1 MSDGR
6 VSGGSPALWSRAE
19 FLKTTLGAVCATA
32 VVGLARAAD
41 NPVVRIAASRG
52 VVSAPIWNVSNHAS
66 RYGFSVQ
73 MSVLFTYADQQ
84 RAAQNSQSEL
94 ATTGINNP
102 AVIADQGITNLR
114 YIAGQQFGGQNLILR
129 KNVTA
134 ESWKALEGKTIGVV
148 PGTYARV
155 LFLVAA
161 QEGGADLEKI
171 KIVNVSVGATA
182 LEALR
187 KGDLD
192 GFVLFAP
199 TTDQVVV
206 EGIGYY
212 PPKLDIGACSLGPA
226 NGGILANIDFLANKA
241 LALNFTKAYVDSV
254 HEMQDQAAF
263 VKVAT
268 QLAGINEAV
277 AQESFRNL
285 YFSEA
290 IDVNAITAAA
300 KLGPRFGYTK
310 SDVSDKVAG
319 IVDFGPLVA
328 ATGKTRTELTGT
340 PPAAQKLVRR

>member
-1 MSDGR
+1 MSDEPIRG
-6 VSGGSPALWSRAE
+6 VSPVLWNRAE
-19 FLKTTLGAVCATA
+19 FLKASLGTVFAAS
-32 VVGLARAAD
+32 VVSVAQAAD

-52 VVSAPIWNVSNHAS
+52 VVSAPIWNVSNHAA
-66 RYGFSVQ
+66 RYDFSVQ

-84 RAAQNSQSEL
+84 RAAQNSQTEL

-102 AVIADQGITNLR
+102 AMIVDQGITNLR
-114 YIAGQQFGGQNLILR
+114 YIAGQQFGGQNLVLR
-129 KNVTA
+129 KNITA
-134 ESWKALEGKTIGVV
+134 DSWKALEGKTIGVV

-171 KIVNVSVGATA
+171 KLANVSVGATA

-199 TTDQVVV
+199 MTDQVVV

-226 NGGILANIDFLANKA
+226 NGGILANTDFLANKA
-241 LALNFTKAYVDSV
+241 LALKFMKAYVDSV
-254 HEMQDQAAF
+254 NEMQNEAAF
-263 VKVAT
+263 VKVAM
-268 QLAGINEAV
+268 QLAGINAAV
-277 AQESFRNL
+277 AQEAFRNL

-290 IDVNAITAAA
+290 IDVNAIAAAA
-300 KLGPRFGYTK
+300 KLGQRFGYTK

-319 IVDFGPLVA
+319 LVDFGLLMS
-328 ATGKTRTELTGT
+328 ATGKSQAELSGT

>member
-1 MSDGR
+1 
-6 VSGGSPALWSRAE
+6 V
-19 FLKTTLGAVCATA
+19 GA
-32 VVGLARAAD
+32 ARGAD
-41 NPVVRIAASRG
+41 NVVRIAASRG
-52 VVSAPIWNVSNHAS
+52 IVSAPIWNVSNHAANH
-66 RYGFSVQ
+66 GFSVQ

-84 RAAQNSQSEL
+84 RAAQNSQAEI

-102 AVIADQGITNLR
+102 AIIADQGITNLR
-114 YIAGQQFGGQNLILR
+114 YIAGQQFGGQNLLLR

-134 ESWKALEGKTIGVV
+134 DNWQALEGKTIGVV

-199 TTDQVVV
+199 MTDQVVI
-206 EGIGYY
+206 EGTGYY

-226 NGGILANIDFLANKA
+226 NGGILATTEFLANTA
-241 LALNFTKAYVDSV
+241 LALNFMKAYVASIQ
-254 HEMQDQAAF
+254 EMQNEAAF
-263 VKVAT
+263 TKVAT
-268 QLAGINEAV
+268 QLAGVSAAV

-285 YFSEA
+285 YLSEA
-290 IDVNAITAAA
+290 IDVKAITAAA
-300 KLGPRFGYTK
+300 KLGPRFGFTK

-319 IVDFGPLVA
+319 LVDFGPLMA
-328 ATGKTRTELTGT
+328 ATGKTQDQLSGT
-340 PPAAQKLVRR
+340 PAAAQKLVRR

>member
-1 MSDGR
+1 MSHQHH
-6 VSGGSPALWSRAE
+6 GGESSVLLSRAG
-19 FLKTTLGAVCATA
+19 FLKATLGLCATA
-32 VVGLARAAD
+32 VVGAAQAAD
-41 NPVVRIAASRG
+41 NVVRIAASRG
-52 VVSAPIWNVSNHAS
+52 VVSAPVWNVSNHAS
-66 RYGFSVQ
+66 KYGFSVQ

-84 RAAQNSQSEL
+84 RAAQSSQAEG

-102 AVIADQGITNLR
+102 AIIADQGISNLR
-114 YIAGQQFGGQNLILR
+114 YVAGQQFGGQNLLLR

-134 ESWKALEGKTIGVV
+134 DNWKSLEGKTIGVV

-199 TTDQVVV
+199 MTDQVVV
-206 EGIGYY
+206 EGTGYY

-226 NGGILANIDFLANKA
+226 NGGILANTEFLANKT
-241 LALNFTKAYVDSV
+241 LALNFMKAYVASIQ
-254 HEMQDQAAF
+254 EMQNETAF
-263 VKVAT
+263 TKVAM
-268 QLAGINEAV
+268 QLAGINAAV

-290 IDVNAITAAA
+290 IDVKAITDAA
-300 KLGPRFGYTK
+300 KLGQRFGFTK
-310 SDVSDKVAG
+310 TDVSDKVG
-319 IVDFGPLVA
+319 GFVDFGPLMA
-328 ATGKTRTELTGT
+328 ATGKTKEQLSVI

>member
-1 MSDGR
+1 MSDGYIR
-6 VSGGSPALWSRAE
+6 GGSPVLWSRAR
-19 FLKTTLGAVCATA
+19 FLRASLGTVVATA
-32 VVGLARAAD
+32 APSLAQAAD

-52 VVSAPIWNVSNHAS
+52 VVSAPIWNVVNHAAK
-66 RYGFSVQ
+66 YGFSVQ

-84 RAAQNSQSEL
+84 RAAQSNQSEL

-102 AVIADQGITNLR
+102 AIIVDQEITNLR

-129 KNVTA
+129 KGVTA
-134 ESWKALEGKTIGVV
+134 DSWKALEGKTIGVV

-171 KIVNVSVGATA
+171 KLVNVSVGATA

-199 TTDQVVV
+199 MTDQVVV

-226 NGGILANIDFLANKA
+226 NGGILASTDFLANKA
-241 LALNFTKAYVDSV
+241 LALSFMKSYVASV
-254 HEMQDQAAF
+254 HEMRDEDAF

-268 QLAGINEAV
+268 QLAGINAAV
-277 AQESFRNL
+277 AQEAFRNL

-290 IDVNAITAAA
+290 IDINAIAAAA
-300 KLGPRFGYTK
+300 KLGQRFGYTK
-310 SDVSDKVAG
+310 LDVSDKVTG
-319 IVDFGPLVA
+319 IVDFCPLMS
-328 ATGKTRTELTGT
+328 ATGKTQAELSGT
-340 PPAAQKLVRR
+340 PPAALKLVRR

>member
-1 MSDGR
+1 MTSDR
-6 VSGGSPALWSRAE
+6 SSVLWSRAS
-19 FLKTTLGAVCATA
+19 FLKAALGTACAGA
-32 VVGLARAAD
+32 MVSLARAAGD
-41 NPVVRIAASRG
+41 PVVQIAASRG
-52 VVSAPIWNVSNHAS
+52 VVSAPIWNVSNHAA
-66 RYGFSVQ
+66 RYGFRVQ

-84 RAAQNSQSEL
+84 RAAQNNQTEL

-102 AVIADQGITNLR
+102 AIVADQGITNLR
-114 YIAGQQFGGQNLILR
+114 YISGQQFGGQNLVLR
-129 KNVTA
+129 KGVTA
-134 ESWKALEGKTIGVV
+134 DTWKALEGKTIGVV

-161 QEGGADLEKI
+161 QEGGADLDKI
-171 KIVNVSVGATA
+171 KMVNVSVGATA

-187 KGDLD
+187 KGDVD

-199 TTDQVVV
+199 MTDQVVV

-226 NGGILANIDFLANKA
+226 NGGILANTTFLSDKA
-241 LALNFTKAYVDSV
+241 LTLNFMKAYLDSV
-254 HEMQDQAAF
+254 HEMQNEAAF

-268 QLAGINEAV
+268 QLAGIKPEV
-277 AQESFRNL
+277 AQEAFRNL
-285 YFSEA
+285 YFSET

-310 SDVSDKVAG
+310 SDVSDKVASV
-319 IVDFGPLVA
+319 IDFGPLMR
-328 ATGKTRTELTGT
+328 ATGKTQAELTGT